1 MELFNRLR
9 KNNLFHCI
17 NLNVFLSLG
26 IIPIGLFVLKILS
39 LFLFPDV
46 DGMEVKL

>member
-1 MELFNRLR
+1 MSFYPL
-9 KNNLFHCI
+9 
-17 NLNVFLSLG
+17 V

-46 DGMEVKL
+46 DGMEVKLQPVDGLPSFPFIVH